1 MFAESRS
8 AGEQLLLTVSGSVPL
23 TELEDLALGLL
34 HLSLYKM
41 GNLTDSV
48 CPVLE
53 GLKNPFF
60 YKYSQMFF
68 RESISKFALGEVLK
82 EELVM

>member
-34 HLSLYKM
+34 HLSRYKM

-48 CPVLE
+48 CPVIE

-60 YKYSQMFF
+60 
-68 RESISKFALGEVLK
+68 ITILK
-82 EELVM
+82 CSSERVFPSLL